1 MVARHAI
8 GRVSRWLGTSR
19 DTQGHGLTRGWMKN
33 LKGANNKRQKQSSV
47 LEFFQENCSKIKSA
61 VVGPDGGAGIGCSVR
76 VGLGGIAGIWCG
88 VRVGLVGGV
97 GLGGDTGIW
106 CSVGVGLVG
115 GMGLGGSPW
124 NHLRVLIQLTAVHI
138 AKQGFAVCA
147 IDYQGHG
154 YTDGGLKAHIP
165 DINPV
170 IDDCIAFFD
179 SFRDRHVPL
188 DLPSFLYAESL
199 GGAIALLI
207 TLHRDDSTTKQLF
220 DGVF

>member
-19 DTQGHGLTRGWMKN
+19 DTLGHGLTRGWMKN

-47 LEFFQENCSKIKSA
+47 LEFFQENCSKIKSV
-61 VVGPDGGAGIGCSVR
+61 VVGPDGGAGIGCSVG
-76 VGLGGIAGIWCG
+76 VGLGGVAGIWCG

-115 GMGLGGSPW
+115 AHRRAHRKARVCGMRHRLPGPRLHRW
-124 NHLRVLIQLTAVHI
+124 
-138 AKQGFAVCA
+138 
-147 IDYQGHG
+147 
-154 YTDGGLKAHIP
+154 GLKAHIL

-170 IDDCIAFFD
+170 IDDCVAFFD

-207 TLHRDDSTTKQLF
+207 TLHRVDSTTKQLF
-220 DGVF
+220 DGIF